1 MTDNDEMDKKIINLD
16 DYLGPEEAITFLQG
30 RPTWKK
36 VPKDEKQRLQELV
49 KATAISRGG
58 VRLGYILAKLWERK
72 SSSYWQGKA
81 KERARRSE

>member
-49 KATAISRGG
+49 EATAISRGG
-58 VRLGYILAKLWERK
+58 VRLGYILDKLWERK
-72 SSSYWQGKA
+72 SSSYWQGKG
-81 KERARRSE
+81 KERAKKK